1 MIVCNKRQLKL
12 LEDGVV
18 VLSDVLELLKDRA
31 SMDVVASE
39 LKTYI
44 NIMDELLGKFTSN
57 EILNK
62 IFKGFCVGK

>member
-1 MIVCNKRQLKL
+1 MLHKIISNAL
-12 LEDGVV
+12 G
-18 VLSDVLELLKDRA
+18 LLKDRV

-39 LKTYI
+39 LKNYI
-44 NIMDELLGKFTSN
+44 DIMDELLGRFTSN